1 MLDFIESAPVFTEQ
15 AACLRADAR
24 CMASR
29 LIRCLYAKQ
38 PSPAYFSYGN
48 ENEVILCNGKQIR
61 SSKKRASHTGE
72 AETPWQHVHDIF
84 EQHED
89 DYIFGYLGYGFGLIA
104 DSDNDEQF
112 PPYWF
117 GVADL
122 AIQCTPAGFTLLHGD
137 AQALHLAATKMAK
150 CACGQN
156 KVELVAALDQSDEA
170 HYLAQVEQVLDWV
183 HKEPARRMTV
193 ARRVPLPA
201 VDLLQTF
208 HCQPSHN
215 SLSRSFYLDIGSAA
229 FVGKCPEVLL
239 EWTPGKFN
247 AYKLSGTYPKDKNP
261 EIDERLLEQ
270 FLSDPKI
277 IAEHRL
283 SADGFG
289 AGVAKVGDVSRQGP
303 NVLNLDRLRHMMTA
317 FSVSTDS
324 GKTITDCL
332 RAVLPPGV
340 SPCAEGIPALLAI
353 EKAKRGPYY
362 GLVGMY
368 SPDKKASFTQ
378 ILRSVFRQ
386 HDDYYAWVGA
396 AVTQGSTAK
405 GELEESK
412 LKLSDI
418 VVSLK

>member
-15 AACLRADAR
+15 TVCQRADAR

-29 LIRCLYAKQ
+29 LIRSLHAKES
-38 PSPAYFSYGN
+38 SPACFAYGN
-48 ENEVILCNGKQIR
+48 ENEVLLCKGKQIN
-61 SSKKRASHTGE
+61 SSQKGYRITDEAHTS
-72 AETPWQHVHDIF
+72 WQEVNDIF
-84 EQHED
+84 EQHDD
-89 DYIFGYLGYGFGLIA
+89 DYIFGFLGYGFGIVA
-104 DSDNDEQF
+104 HSEDDEQF

-122 AIQCTPAGFTLLHGD
+122 AIQCNPDGFTLLHGD
-137 AQALHLAATKMAK
+137 AQALHLAVMKMAN
-150 CACGQN
+150 CACGKN

-193 ARRVPLPA
+193 ARRVPLPKL
-201 VDLLQTF
+201 DLLRTF

-215 SLSRSFYLDIGSAA
+215 SLSRSFYLDIGLAA

-289 AGVAKVGDVSRQGP
+289 AGVAKVGEVSRQGP

-317 FSVSTDS
+317 FSVRTDP

-368 SPDKKASFTQ
+368 SPDRKASFTQ